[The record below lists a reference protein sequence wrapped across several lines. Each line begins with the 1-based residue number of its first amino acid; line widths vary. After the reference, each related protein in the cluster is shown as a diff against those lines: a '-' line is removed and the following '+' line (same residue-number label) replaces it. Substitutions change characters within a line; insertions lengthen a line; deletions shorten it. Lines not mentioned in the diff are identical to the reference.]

1 MYPKTQGNQGST
13 YTGKNDP
20 TLDFGDANHFGDADA
35 SNHKFIVTIK
45 NTTDADKVI
54 AINQAFNGGVA
65 GNTVDGVIT
74 DGVIIEGVT
83 GTGSPKL
90 IEDFKHFISTSKAV
104 QITKMK
110 IVSTDATQLQK
121 AFNLVR
127 KSPFK
132 NEQNRIITIADHTS
146 QGDLNT
152 LMVMVNEELQ
162 LDTDTDL
169 SVPVVAGST
178 ITITLYVGAVLD
190 MNKSLQI
197 KTNTASLNPAV
208 AGLKA
213 ARKSK

>member
-1 MYPKTQGNQGST
+1 MYPQKQGNQGST

-20 TLDFGDANHFGDADA
+20 TIDFGDANHFGDADA
-35 SNHKFIVTIK
+35 SNNKFIIK
-45 NTTDADKVI
+45 ITNTNGADKVI

-65 GNTVDGVIT
+65 GNTVDGVVT
-74 DGVIIEGVT
+74 DGAIIDGVT
-83 GTGSPKL
+83 GAGSPKL
-90 IEDFKHFISTSKAV
+90 IEDFKDFIKTGKAI

-110 IVSTDATQLQK
+110 IVSTVATQLQS
-121 AFNLVR
+121 ALNLVR

-152 LMVMVNEELQ
+152 LMVMVNEEFQ

-169 SVPVVAGST
+169 TVPVVANST
-178 ITITLYVGAVLD
+178 LTITLYVGGILD
-190 MNKSLQI
+190 TNKSLLN
-197 KTNTASLNPAV
+197 KTAAASLNPAV

-213 ARKSK
+213 ARKTK